1 MKGNEHGQNLQ
12 LYEILSGKQSNDS
25 CHHFDLKVV
34 SGGVPWWLQWV
45 NDLALSLL
53 WLGSLLWRG
62 FDPWFRNFCMP
73 QAWQKKRQLMAYIN
87 GTS

>member
-34 SGGVPWWLQWV
+34 SGGVPWWLS
-45 NDLALSLL
+45 SLGT
-53 WLGSLLWRG
+53 WRCHCCGLGHYCGVVSIPGSGTSVCLRRG
-62 FDPWFRNFCMP
+62 
-73 QAWQKKRQLMAYIN
+73 KKRD
-87 GTS
+87 S